1 MREHN
6 SLNSLR
12 IILYKPT
19 FSLMNLQFIKGRAEP
34 SVELFDLAQ
43 LIIKIG
49 PLGFIVHGD
58 LVSLATEIF
67 NAIFTAIFL
76 QTPDKFANL
85 KEHLSEFKN

>member
-1 MREHN
+1 
-6 SLNSLR
+6 
-12 IILYKPT
+12 
-19 FSLMNLQFIKGRAEP
+19 MNLQFIEGGAEP
-34 SVELFDLAQ
+34 SVEFLYLTQ
-43 LIIKIG
+43 LIIKIV
-49 PLGFIVHGD
+49 PLGFIVHSD